1 MYVLSCH
8 FRGISVGA
16 ALKAA
21 SHEGSMESVAALK
34 YKPDSVWGYVEV

>member
-1 MYVLSCH
+1 MYILSCL

-16 ALKAA
+16 ALRAA

-34 YKPDSVWGYVEV
+34 YNPASVWGYVEV